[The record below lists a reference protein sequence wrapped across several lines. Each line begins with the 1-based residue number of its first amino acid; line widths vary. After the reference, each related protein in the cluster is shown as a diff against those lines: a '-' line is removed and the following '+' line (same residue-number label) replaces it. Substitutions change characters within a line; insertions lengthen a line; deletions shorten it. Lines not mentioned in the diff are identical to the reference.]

1 MMRRPKEISYMAIVF
16 SMGSAPAQR
25 LQIMIG
31 GKDIRCFYR
40 IFVLLAFAVAVL
52 TLFWFGSRYPSLFHK
67 AQSLGHH
74 EVPSFIWTE
83 QILKLPT
90 NPTFIDR
97 VVSSFA
103 NWIWSMR
110 IGMSFGLSIGALF
123 HTLFQFYPPKLGGNL
138 YRNTLKGIIIGAPAG
153 VCVNCA
159 VPIACG
165 ITRGKA
171 NIESALSFMFSSP
184 TLNFVVISMI
194 FTGMPAAY
202 GIVQYS
208 MIALILLVLVPLI
221 VHLYNKSQPAPTDDV
236 PSVCSIPM
244 DTKCEKGLI
253 DTTKE
258 IGTLYAKNLWHLI
271 KSAVP
276 LMLAAAAVSAVVME
290 LLPLQAIFAH
300 VSFFAIAGLALV
312 TVLLPIPIALDVI
325 VAQQLYAHGVP
336 APYVMLFLATL
347 GTFSILPMSYLW
359 TEVSK
364 KLAVGLYAMFVVLGI
379 TAAYAIQF
387 FIH

>member
-1 MMRRPKEISYMAIVF
+1 MEIAF
-16 SMGSAPAQR
+16 SMQSMPAAR
-25 LQIMIG
+25 KPVLVG
-31 GKDIRCFYR
+31 GKDIRCYYR
-40 IFVLLAFAVAVL
+40 LFVLFVFAAAVL
-52 TLFWFGSRYPSLFHK
+52 GLFWFGSRYPSLFHK
-67 AQSLGHH
+67 AESLGHH
-74 EVPSFIWTE
+74 EVASYIWTE
-83 QILKLPT
+83 QLMRLPA
-90 NPTFIDR
+90 NPAFIDR
-97 VVSSFA
+97 VTVSIA

-110 IGMSFGLSIGALF
+110 IGMSFGLVIGALF

-138 YRNTLKGIIIGAPAG
+138 YLNTLKGIITGAPAG

-194 FTGMPAAY
+194 FTGLPAAY
-202 GIVQYS
+202 GILQYS
-208 MIALILLVLVPLI
+208 MIALVLLVFLPAI
-221 VHLYNKSQPAPTDDV
+221 VHLYNKAQPTEPEISTA
-236 PSVCSIPM
+236 CAIPLRAEC
-244 DTKCEKGLI
+244 DKSLI
-253 DTTKE
+253 DTAKE
-258 IGTLYAKNLWHLI
+258 VGTLYVKNLWHLI

-276 LMLAAAAVSAVVME
+276 LMLGAAVISAVVME

-300 VSFFAIAGLALV
+300 VSLPAVAGLALV

-336 APYVMLFLATL
+336 APYVMLFLSTL
-347 GTFSILPMSYLW
+347 GTFSVLPMSYLW

-364 KLAVGLYAMFVVLGI
+364 KLAIGLYAMFVVLGI
-379 TAAYAIQF
+379 TAAYVIQVF
-387 FIH
+387 VH

>member
-1 MMRRPKEISYMAIVF
+1 MDIAY
-16 SMGSAPAQR
+16 SMQSLPAAR
-25 LQIMIG
+25 KPILFG
-31 GKDIRCFYR
+31 GKDIRCYYR
-40 IFVLLAFAVAVL
+40 LFVLFAFAAAVL
-52 TLFWFGSRYPSLFHK
+52 VLFWFGSRYPSLFHK
-67 AQSLGHH
+67 AEMMGHH
-74 EVPSFIWTE
+74 ELVSFIWTE
-83 QILKLPT
+83 QLMQVPT
-90 NPTFIDR
+90 NPTLFDR
-97 VVSSFA
+97 VIASIA

-110 IGMSFGLSIGALF
+110 IGMSFGLVIGALF

-138 YRNTLKGIIIGAPAG
+138 YLNTLKGIITGAPAG

-165 ITRGKA
+165 INRGKA

-194 FTGMPAAY
+194 FAGLPAAY

-208 MIALILLVLVPLI
+208 MIALVLLVFVPAI
-221 VHLYNKSQPAPTDDV
+221 VHVYRKSEPQQPEEST
-236 PSVCSIPM
+236 VCSIPLKQVECDKSLF
-244 DTKCEKGLI
+244 DTATEVGA
-253 DTTKE
+253 
-258 IGTLYAKNLWHLI
+258 LYGKNLWHLI
-271 KSAVP
+271 KTAVP
-276 LMLAAAAVSAVVME
+276 QMLAAATVSAVVME

-300 VSFFAIAGLALV
+300 VSFLAIAGLAFV

-325 VAQQLYAHGVP
+325 VAQQLYSHGVP

-347 GTFSILPMSYLW
+347 GTFSVLPMTFLW

-364 KLAVGLYAMFVVLGI
+364 KLAVGLYGMFVVLGI
-379 TAAYAIQF
+379 TAAYVIQL

>member
-1 MMRRPKEISYMAIVF
+1 MEIAF
-16 SMGSAPAQR
+16 SMQSLPAAR
-25 LQIMIG
+25 KPILIR

-40 IFVLLAFAVAVL
+40 VFVLFAFAVAVL
-52 TLFWFGSRYPSLFHK
+52 ALFWFGSRYPSLFHK
-67 AQSLGHH
+67 AETLGHH
-74 EVPSFIWTE
+74 EVASYIWTE
-83 QILKLPT
+83 QLMKLPA
-90 NPTFIDR
+90 NPTYVDR
-97 VVSSFA
+97 VVASIA

-110 IGMSFGLSIGALF
+110 IGMSFGLVMGALF

-138 YRNTLKGIIIGAPAG
+138 YLNTLKGIITGAPAG

-194 FTGMPAAY
+194 FAGLPSAY
-202 GIVQYS
+202 GILQYL
-208 MIALILLVLVPLI
+208 MIALVLLVFLPAI
-221 VHLYNKSQPAPTDDV
+221 VHLYNKAQPVQSEASAVCAISFKSQECDKSLV
-236 PSVCSIPM
+236 
-244 DTKCEKGLI
+244 DTA
-253 DTTKE
+253 KE
-258 IGTLYAKNLWHLI
+258 VAVLYAKNLWHLI

-276 LMLAAAAVSAVVME
+276 LMLAAAVVSAVVME
-290 LLPLQAIFAH
+290 SLPLQAIFAH
-300 VSFFAIAGLALV
+300 VSFLAIAGLALV

-325 VAQQLYAHGVP
+325 VAQQLYVHGVA
-336 APYVMLFLATL
+336 APYVMLFLSTL

-364 KLAVGLYAMFVVLGI
+364 KLALGLYAMFVVLGI
-379 TAAYAIQF
+379 TAAYVIQV

>member
-1 MMRRPKEISYMAIVF
+1 MEIAF
-16 SMGSAPAQR
+16 SMQSLPAAR
-25 LQIMIG
+25 KPLLIG
-31 GKDIRCFYR
+31 GKDIRCYYR
-40 IFVLLAFAVAVL
+40 IFVLLAFAVVVL
-52 TLFWFGSRYPSLFHK
+52 SVFWFGSRYPSLFHK
-67 AQSLGHH
+67 ADSLGHH
-74 EVPSFIWTE
+74 EVVSYIWTE
-83 QILKLPT
+83 QLMRLPA
-90 NPTFIDR
+90 NPAFIDR
-97 VVSSFA
+97 VIVSIA

-110 IGMSFGLSIGALF
+110 IGMSFGLAMGALF

-138 YRNTLKGIIIGAPAG
+138 YLNTLKGIITGAPAG

-194 FTGMPAAY
+194 FSGLPAAY
-202 GIVQYS
+202 GILQYS
-208 MIALILLVLVPLI
+208 MIALVLLILVPAI
-221 VHLYNKSQPAPTDDV
+221 VHLYNKAQPVESEVSAACAIPWQSQECDK
-236 PSVCSIPM
+236 S
-244 DTKCEKGLI
+244 LI
-253 DTTKE
+253 DTAKE
-258 IGTLYAKNLWHLI
+258 VGILYGKNLWHLI

-276 LMLAAAAVSAVVME
+276 LMLAAAVVSAVVME

-300 VSFFAIAGLALV
+300 VSFLAIAGLALV

-336 APYVMLFLATL
+336 APYVMLFLSTL

-364 KLAVGLYAMFVVLGI
+364 KLALGLYAMFVVLGI
-379 TAAYAIQF
+379 TAAYVIQ
-387 FIH
+387 ILVH

>member
-1 MMRRPKEISYMAIVF
+1 MEIAF
-16 SMGSAPAQR
+16 SMQSMPAAR
-25 LQIMIG
+25 KPVLVG
-31 GKDIRCFYR
+31 GKDIRCYYR
-40 IFVLLAFAVAVL
+40 LFVLFVFAAAVL
-52 TLFWFGSRYPSLFHK
+52 ALFWFGSRYPSLFHK
-67 AQSLGHH
+67 AESLGHH
-74 EVPSFIWTE
+74 EVASYIWTE
-83 QILKLPT
+83 QLLRLPA
-90 NPTFIDR
+90 NPAFIDR
-97 VVSSFA
+97 VTVSIA

-110 IGMSFGLSIGALF
+110 IGMSFGLVIGALF

-138 YRNTLKGIIIGAPAG
+138 YLNTLKGIITGAPAG

-194 FTGMPAAY
+194 FTGLPAAY
-202 GIVQYS
+202 GILQYS
-208 MIALILLVLVPLI
+208 MIALVLLVFLPAI
-221 VHLYNKSQPAPTDDV
+221 VHLHNKAQPTEPEISTA
-236 PSVCSIPM
+236 CAIPLRAEC
-244 DTKCEKGLI
+244 DKSLI
-253 DTTKE
+253 DTAKE
-258 IGTLYAKNLWHLI
+258 VGTLYVKNLWHLI

-276 LMLAAAAVSAVVME
+276 LMLGAAVISAVVME

-300 VSFFAIAGLALV
+300 VSLPAVAGLALV

-336 APYVMLFLATL
+336 APYVMLFLSTL
-347 GTFSILPMSYLW
+347 GTFSVLPMSYLW

-379 TAAYAIQF
+379 TAAYVIPVF
-387 FIH
+387 VH

>member
-1 MMRRPKEISYMAIVF
+1 MDIAY
-16 SMGSAPAQR
+16 SMQAVPAER
-25 LQIMIG
+25 KPFLIK

-40 IFVLLAFAVAVL
+40 IFVVLAFAAAVL
-52 TLFWFGSRYPSLFHK
+52 ALFWFGSRYPSLFHK
-67 AQSLGHH
+67 AQTLGHH
-74 EVPSFIWTE
+74 EVVSYIWTE
-83 QILKLPT
+83 QLMKLPA
-90 NPTFIDR
+90 NPTFTDR
-97 VVSSFA
+97 VIASIA

-110 IGMSFGLSIGALF
+110 IGMPFGLVIGALF

-138 YRNTLKGIIIGAPAG
+138 YLNTLKGIMTGAPAG

-165 ITRGKA
+165 INRGKA

-194 FTGMPAAY
+194 FAGLPAAY
-202 GIVQYS
+202 GMVQYS
-208 MIALILLVLVPLI
+208 MIALVLLVFVPLI
-221 VHLYNKSQPAPTDDV
+221 VHVYNKSQPEVATA
-236 PSVCSIPM
+236 CAIPLKQEC
-244 DTKCEKGLI
+244 DKSLI
-253 DTTKE
+253 DTAKE
-258 IGTLYAKNLWHLI
+258 VGALYGKNLWHLI
-271 KSAVP
+271 KTAVP
-276 LMLAAAAVSAVVME
+276 LMLLAAAVSAVVME

-300 VSFFAIAGLALV
+300 VSFLGIAGLAFV

-347 GTFSILPMSYLW
+347 GTFSVLPMSFLW

-364 KLAVGLYAMFVVLGI
+364 KLAVGLYAMFVTLGI
-379 TAAYAIQF
+379 TAAYVIQI

>member
-1 MMRRPKEISYMAIVF
+1 MYMAF
-16 SMGSAPAQR
+16 SQAQSQTAPRQPFLIA
-25 LQIMIG
+25 

-52 TLFWFGSRYPSLFHK
+52 ALFWFGSRYPSLFHK

-74 EVPSFIWTE
+74 EVSSFIWTE
-83 QILKLPT
+83 EILRLPA

-97 VVSSFA
+97 VVASIA

-110 IGMSFGLSIGALF
+110 IGMSFGLAIGALF
-123 HTLFQFYPPKLGGNL
+123 HTVFQFYPPKLGGNL
-138 YRNTLKGIIIGAPAG
+138 YLNTLKGIITGAPAG

-184 TLNFVVISMI
+184 TLNFVVVSMI
-194 FTGMPAAY
+194 FTGLPLAY
-202 GIVQYS
+202 GIVQYTLV
-208 MIALILLVLVPLI
+208 ALLLLVFVPLI
-221 VHLYNKSQPAPTDDV
+221 VHIYNKSQPAQAEGAV
-236 PSVCSIPM
+236 GACAIPL
-244 DTKCEKGLI
+244 GN
-253 DTTKE
+253 KE
-258 IGTLYAKNLWHLI
+258 CDKSLVETAREVGAIYGNNLWHLI

-276 LMLAAAAVSAVVME
+276 LMLGAAMISAVVME
-290 LLPLQAIFAH
+290 LLPLQAIFSH
-300 VSFFAIAGLALV
+300 VNFLAVAGLALV

-336 APYVMLFLATL
+336 APYVMLFLSTL

-364 KLAVGLYAMFVVLGI
+364 KLAVGLYALFVTLGI
-379 TAAYAIQF
+379 IAAYVIQIF
-387 FIH
+387 VQ

>member
-1 MMRRPKEISYMAIVF
+1 MYMAF
-16 SMGSAPAQR
+16 AQAQSTPVPR
-25 LQIMIG
+25 QPIRIA

-40 IFVLLAFAVAVL
+40 LFVLLAFAAAVL
-52 TLFWFGSRYPSLFHK
+52 ALFWFGSRYPSLFHK
-67 AQSLGHH
+67 AESLGHH
-74 EVPSFIWTE
+74 EVLSFIWTE
-83 QILKLPT
+83 QIMRLPA
-90 NPTFIDR
+90 NPGFIDR
-97 VVSSFA
+97 VIASIA

-110 IGMSFGLSIGALF
+110 IGMSFGLAMGALF

-138 YRNTLKGIIIGAPAG
+138 YLNTLKGIITGAPAG

-171 NIESALSFMFSSP
+171 NVESALSFMFSSP
-184 TLNFVVISMI
+184 TLNFVVVSMI
-194 FTGMPAAY
+194 FAGLPAAY

-208 MIALILLVLVPLI
+208 MIALVLLVLVPLI
-221 VHLYNKSQPAPTDDV
+221 ALVYKKSKPAQPELADA
-236 PSVCSIPM
+236 CSIPL
-244 DTKCEKGLI
+244 DNKECDKSLLETA
-253 DTTKE
+253 KE
-258 IGTLYAKNLWHLI
+258 IGALYGKNLWHLI

-276 LMLAAAAVSAVVME
+276 LMFAAAVVSAVVME

-300 VSFFAIAGLALV
+300 VSFAAIAGLALV

-336 APYVMLFLATL
+336 APYVMLILTTL

-364 KLAVGLYAMFVVLGI
+364 KLAVELYALFVILGI
-379 TAAYAIQF
+379 TAAYVIQIF
-387 FIH
+387 VH